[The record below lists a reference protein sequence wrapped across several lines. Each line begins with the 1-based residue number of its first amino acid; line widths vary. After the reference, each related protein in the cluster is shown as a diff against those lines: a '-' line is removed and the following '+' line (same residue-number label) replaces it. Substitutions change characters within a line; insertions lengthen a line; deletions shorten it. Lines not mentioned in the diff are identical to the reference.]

1 MNNDTDTKNNST
13 KGSNANLVLSFLVTL
28 IVIGLIIGFII
39 SLVKHT
45 YWLTVVT
52 AGCFLLSL
60 DSILFMSE
68 LEKKRK
74 RSFVFPFIILF
85 VGICTVICGIILKA
99 DPESF
104 KRIALKYAPYAVLLL
119 FVLIG
124 LLLIVSAFTEPKR
137 MLRYCTEKVTGVC
150 VDYKM
155 SISANSNRN
164 MSRAP
169 VYEFSYNGETRRIA
183 ESTFSN
189 FANPQIGDEREIYID
204 AESLDEVYEPIRAA
218 KLSKFT
224 CLIGML
230 FAAAALFGLVMT
242 LILR

>member
-13 KGSNANLVLSFLVTL
+13 KGSNAILVLSFLVTL

-99 DPESF
+99 E
-104 KRIALKYAPYAVLLL
+104 PYAVLLL

-204 AESLDEVYEPIRAA
+204 TESLDEVYEPIRAA